1 LRQAPGWADLYAWQ
15 VERDNGTPLF
25 RQLYLQIRAAILSLT
40 LAPGTRLLS
49 TRSLASRLRV
59 ARASVVS
66 AYEQLLAEGYLAGQ
80 VGSGT
85 YISCDLPEALERR
98 PVSLA
103 PATAARRVR
112 VPAPAVRLERLAQST
127 GESETRPFAMG
138 RCRVDARTVEAWRRL
153 TQRAMRALGPAHL
166 GYSDARGLPEL
177 CRTLCDYLQ
186 AARAVRC
193 EPDQIVVTAGT
204 QQAVDLAIR
213 VLLEPRDEAW
223 VEDPGYPM
231 TRAALL
237 AAGVR
242 ARAVP
247 VDDQGLDVTAGCRT
261 APRARVAF
269 VTPSNHYPLGVVL
282 SMSRRLELLAWARET
297 GAWIVED
304 DFDSEFRYAGRPLA
318 SLQGLDAGERVIY
331 TGTFNKVLFPGLR
344 IGFAVLPRPLL
355 RAFVTARYLTDR
367 HPPSLSQAV
376 AAEFMRQGQFTT
388 HLRRMR
394 QVYREQRD
402 TLALELERRAGAEV
416 TLDVPD
422 HGMHVVAY
430 LRHGRPDVAVERA
443 AAARGV
449 VVRAISPLYT
459 ATPARSGLLLGFTGF
474 APETI
479 APAVAR
485 LAESFGDVATARA
498 RPRPPRASRSSGGR

>member
-1 LRQAPGWADLYAWQ
+1 MPSWAELYAWQ

-40 LAPGTRLLS
+40 LGPGTRLPS
-49 TRSLASRLRV
+49 TRALAARLRV

-66 AYEQLLAEGYLAGQ
+66 AYEQLLAEGYLVGKI
-80 VGSGT
+80 GSGT
-85 YISCDLPEALERR
+85 YISSDLPEPLVRR
-98 PVSLA
+98 PVDRA
-103 PATAARRVR
+103 PAIAARRPR
-112 VPAPAVRLERLAQST
+112 VPRPATRLEQLAQST

-138 RCRVDARTVEAWRRL
+138 RCRVDGRTVEIWRRL
-153 TQRAMRALGPAHL
+153 SQCALRALGSAHL

-177 CRTLCDYLQ
+177 CRTLCDYLK

-213 VLLEPRDEAW
+213 VLLEPGDEAW

-237 AAGVR
+237 AVGVR
-242 ARAVP
+242 TRAVP
-247 VDDQGLDVTAGCRT
+247 VDDQGLDVIAGR
-261 APRARVAF
+261 RAALKARAAF

-282 SMSRRLELLAWARET
+282 SMPRRLELLAWAREA

-318 SLQGLDAGERVIY
+318 SLQGLDDNERVIY

-344 IGFAVLPRPLL
+344 IGFAVVPRPLL

-367 HPPSLSQAV
+367 HPPSLSQVV
-376 AAEFMRQGQFTT
+376 AAEFMRQGHFTT

-394 QVYREQRD
+394 QLYREQRD
-402 TLALELERRAGAEV
+402 TLARELERGAGTEV
-416 TLDVPD
+416 TLEVPD

-430 LRHGRPDVAVERA
+430 LRHGRSDVAVERA

-449 VVRAISPLYT
+449 VARAISPLY
-459 ATPARSGLLLGFTGF
+459 AAAAPRSGLLLGFTGF

-485 LAESFGDVATARA
+485 LAGSFGDVAR
-498 RPRPPRASRSSGGR
+498 GRETRRRKRKE